1 MRYCL
6 GDYDKKENIL
16 KNMKIENMFLKRDIW
31 EKKYLVLLNSKK
43 IVKS

>member
-16 KNMKIENMFLKRDIW
+16 KNMKIDKMLLKKDIW
-31 EKKYLVLLNSKK
+31 EEKILNLKKKAK
-43 IVKS
+43 F